1 MNTNAKILNKIPANQ
16 FQQHI
21 KRFIQHD
28 QVGFIPAM
36 QEFFN
41 ILKSANVICHIN
53 KVKDKNHMISSIDA
67 EKAFNKIQYLL
78 TIKILHKVDINGIY
92 LNIIKTTYDKPTVKI
107 IFDSEDLKAFPLI
120 SGTKQECSLLSLL
133 LNTVL
138 EVLTT
143 AIRPKKKNGKEEV
156 KLSLFAD
163 VMIVHKRNR
172 KDTTRKL
179 PELISEFG
187 KVSGCKINIQKSVVF
202 IYTNNE
208 LSEREIKETIPF
220 TIPSIE

>member
-21 KRFIQHD
+21 KRLIQHD
-28 QVGFIPAM
+28 QVGFIPVM

-67 EKAFNKIQYLL
+67 EKAFNKIQYPF
-78 TIKILHKVDINGIY
+78 TIKTLHKVDINGIY

-143 AIRPKKKNGKEEV
+143 AIRPKKKKW
-156 KLSLFAD
+156 
-163 VMIVHKRNR
+163 KRSKTVTVCR
-172 KDTTRKL
+172 CHDST
-179 PELISEFG
+179 
-187 KVSGCKINIQKSVVF
+187 QKKS
-202 IYTNNE
+202 
-208 LSEREIKETIPF
+208 
-220 TIPSIE
+220 